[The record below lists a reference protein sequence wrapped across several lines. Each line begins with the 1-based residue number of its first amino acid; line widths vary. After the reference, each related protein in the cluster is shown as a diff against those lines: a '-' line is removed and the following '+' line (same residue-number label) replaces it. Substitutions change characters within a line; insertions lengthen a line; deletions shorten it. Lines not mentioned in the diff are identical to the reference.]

1 MLPFMR
7 KAKSFYWRQG
17 LRVALCMAAAT
28 AQAAYP
34 DRPITLV
41 VPFAAGSGSDI
52 VARVVAKGLANTIQA
67 TVVVDNQ
74 PGANG
79 ILGAHKVARA
89 KPDGYTLLVGG
100 TTTNAVNYPLMAG
113 RAGYGPAAFDFVG
126 NMGATDVFLLI
137 PSTQA
142 WKNIAEL
149 ASVARNHP
157 GTFSCGSGN
166 AVTQVACEYFKRR
179 IGIDAVTTTYKS
191 NPQSLTDLAGGQL
204 SFAFADAAAA
214 HAFLATGKLRAI
226 AVAGRERN
234 AAAPDVATFQEQGI
248 DGFEFTA
255 WTALFSP
262 AGTPRAI
269 TSRLN
274 TALIAISETPE
285 LASLRNKTGSAATP
299 MDLLHGERFVR
310 HEIQRWHRY
319 VSETG
324 VNSGL

>member
-1 MLPFMR
+1 MLAFMR
-7 KAKSFYWRQG
+7 KARTLYWLQG
-17 LRVALCMAAAT
+17 VCAALCLVTTT

-41 VPFAAGSGSDI
+41 VPFAAGSGSDL
-52 VARVVAKGLANTIQA
+52 VARVVAKGLADTIQA

-89 KPDGYTLLVGG
+89 KPDGYTLLLGG
-100 TTTNAVNYPLMAG
+100 TTTNAANYPLMAG
-113 RAGYGPAAFDFVG
+113 LAGYGPAAFDFVG
-126 NMGATDVFLLI
+126 NMGATDVFLLV

-142 WKNIAEL
+142 WQSIAEL
-149 ASVARNHP
+149 ASFARKHS

-166 AVTQVACEYFKRR
+166 AVTQVACAYFKRKV
-179 IGIDAVTTTYKS
+179 GIDAVTATYKS

-214 HAFLATGKLRAI
+214 HAFLATGKIRAI

-234 AAAPDVATFQEQGI
+234 AAVPDVATFEEQGI
-248 DGFEFTA
+248 AGFEFTA

-262 AGTPRAI
+262 AGTPKAI
-269 TSRLN
+269 TTRLN
-274 TALIAISETPE
+274 TALIAISEAPE
-285 LASLRNKTGSAATP
+285 LAGLRNKTGSAATP
-299 MDLLHGERFVR
+299 MDLLQGERFVLY
-310 HEIQRWHRY
+310 EIQRWHRY
-319 VSETG
+319 VLETG
-324 VNSGL
+324 INSGP